1 MCYAGRFP
9 SGGRLGFWPGRLVKE
24 IGHRACR
31 FAWARPVDSF
41 GARHKGDTGAGC
53 LVGHLG
59 DFWRFLFCK
68 RRRGNLRGRRRLDAL
83 REWSSDCEIGRSFR
97 RRILG
102 CLRLLEYRFGVLSE
116 MHISDNTPIFLWKIL
131 RIFFSSFSG
140 KSSARVRAFPLR
152 WWEYDCGSLERRECV
167 LGFVC
172 QARDSLELGAWSREL
187 VT

>member
-1 MCYAGRFP
+1 M
-9 SGGRLGFWPGRLVKE
+9 
-24 IGHRACR
+24 
-31 FAWARPVDSF
+31 
-41 GARHKGDTGAGC
+41 
-53 LVGHLG
+53 
-59 DFWRFLFCK
+59 
-68 RRRGNLRGRRRLDAL
+68 DAL
-83 REWSSDCEIGRSFR
+83 REWSSDCEIGCRFR

-140 KSSARVRAFPLR
+140 KSSAGIESFPLR

-172 QARDSLELGAWSREL
+172 QARDSLEPGAWSREPGAGSL
-187 VT
+187 SHRGPDVRHQTVRRQTLAVSPCGDDFYKNRAEDSSGSPLFERGWPSGREIECAAGA